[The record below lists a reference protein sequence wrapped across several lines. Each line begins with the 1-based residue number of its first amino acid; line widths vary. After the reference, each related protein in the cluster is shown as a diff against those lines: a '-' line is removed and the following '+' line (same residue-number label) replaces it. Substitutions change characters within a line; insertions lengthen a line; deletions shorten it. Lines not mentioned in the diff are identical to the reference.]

1 MSKIE
6 SYPLAPSPISGS
18 DKLIG
23 TDTAN
28 NDATK
33 NFTVSELASFI
44 TLGTGFVPYTG
55 ATQNVNLGTRSI
67 FGSSAI
73 FSGIVNASQLNVQ
86 FQLYLGNSQGT
97 AGQVIKSNGP
107 GAAPQWSNPTAGAQG
122 IQGPVG
128 PAGPVGPVGPAGLN
142 WQSSWVSGSSYV
154 VDDAVGYGGASYFC
168 ILATSGTIT
177 PDLDTTHWAL
187 LAAQGAQGPAGAT
200 GAQGPTGPQG
210 IPGLPGTET
219 LQTVTTAG
227 NTTSNSMISSN
238 DSGSAIVII
247 KPTTQESVYIGTEIG
262 SGVLGITNAGAIGN
276 GEVRANLLTDV
287 RDYELPDES
296 GTFVLRVNGTAPNS
310 AGNVTI
316 TAAAPYLVYTAQL
329 SILAGG
335 VLDINVLQNTIGDG
349 SGDGVNDIAWIL
361 LGNNFRASMT
371 AGPFTL
377 DKTLILPSFYYANQ
391 EYFGFLGLRNNNT
404 LVIFNSAKMATGV
417 TSYALASRIFVEIRV
432 YP

>member
-73 FSGIVNASQLNVQ
+73 FSGIVNSSQLNVQ
-86 FQLYLGNSQGT
+86 FQLYLNNSQGT
-97 AGQVIKSNGP
+97 AGQVITSNGA
-107 GAAPQWSNPTAGAQG
+107 GSAPQWSTATTGAQG

-142 WQSSWVSGSSYV
+142 WQGSWVSGAAYA
-154 VDDAVGYGGASYFC
+154 VDDAVGYNGASYFC
-168 ILATSGTIT
+168 ILVTSGVIA
-177 PDLDTTHWAL
+177 PDVDTTHWAL

-200 GAQGPTGPQG
+200 GAQGPTGLQG
-210 IPGLPGTET
+210 IPGPSGTNS
-219 LQTVTTAG
+219 LQQVTDVG
-227 NTTSNSMISSN
+227 NTTSNSIIVANTSYGWGFIASN
-238 DSGSAIVII
+238 GL
-247 KPTTQESVYIGTEIG
+247 TQEFAYITQDAG
-262 SGVLGITNAGAIGN
+262 SGILGIGNAGAIGN
-276 GEVRANLLTDV
+276 GEVRANLLTDS
-287 RDYELPDES
+287 RDYEFPNAS
-296 GTFVLRVNGTAPNS
+296 GTFVLRVNGTAPDN

-316 TAAAPYLVYTAQL
+316 TAAAPYLVYTA
-329 SILAGG
+329 ILVIGPSGPTAT
-335 VLDINVLQNTIGDG
+335 VLQNTLGATITWTDVPGGGYDATASSAVFTVDKTWIQASSYIG
-349 SGDGVNDIAWIL
+349 
-361 LGNNFRASMT
+361 
-371 AGPFTL
+371 AGPV
-377 DKTLILPSFYYANQ
+377 SFNFYGVRVSSLVVNYASI
-391 EYFGFLGLRNNNT
+391 RNNN
-404 LVIFNSAKMATGV
+404 NSI
-417 TSYALASRIFVEIRV
+417 SASLGAPIFVEIRV